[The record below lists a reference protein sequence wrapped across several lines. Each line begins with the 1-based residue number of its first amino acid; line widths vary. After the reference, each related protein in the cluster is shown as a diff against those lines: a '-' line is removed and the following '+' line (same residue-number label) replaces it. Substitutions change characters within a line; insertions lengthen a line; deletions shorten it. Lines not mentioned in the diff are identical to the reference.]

1 VTSTAGALLDQ
12 SNARNATIRDARG
25 RLAGLSVGIPQ
36 PMRSSTLPVRFAL
49 DI

>member
-36 PMRSSTLPVRFAL
+36 PMRYSTLPVRFAL